1 MPTLDEIKARAK
13 RVLAK
18 RDDLYSDS
26 VQEQL
31 GELAQ
36 ESRYSAK
43 VLDIVLNGGVIT
55 EERLRELKACFERHA
70 SEYEDLA
77 ARVRKGEPW

>member
-18 RDDLYSDS
+18 RDDLYSDN

-36 ESRYSAK
+36 ECRYNVK
-43 VLDIVLNGGVIT
+43 VLDIVLNSGAVT
-55 EERLRELKACFERHA
+55 EEKLRELRACFERQV
-70 SEYEDLA
+70 SEYEDLS